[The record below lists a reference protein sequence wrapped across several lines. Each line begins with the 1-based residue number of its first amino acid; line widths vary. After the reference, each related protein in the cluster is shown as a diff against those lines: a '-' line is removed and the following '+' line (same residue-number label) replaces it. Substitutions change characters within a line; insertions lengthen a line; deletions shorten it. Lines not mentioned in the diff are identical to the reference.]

1 MTAAIAAGQ
10 NDFYLY
16 AKNNTEYFIIEN
28 RQQQS
33 RDASLLDSGLAIW
46 HIDELGSNN
55 NEQMTA
61 DFHYECSL
69 EQADNRF
76 DLEHRGQLW
85 RQRGISSVLPMPCA
99 SPQTQGPAASGGTV
113 ARLV

>member
-76 DLEHRGQLW
+76 DLEHEANYGDSEGSLRF
-85 RQRGISSVLPMPCA
+85 SPCRA
-99 SPQTQGPAASGGTV
+99 LRRRHRAQQPVVG
-113 ARLV
+113 R